1 MATAVAYA
9 LSFLVT
15 FGSAVAGVGMF
26 AWQLE
31 RRAGF
36 ARRVAAIAVVG
47 AAVCTVLLAMPA
59 PAAPPDPSDAL
70 PYPVQLLMFS
80 ALLAI
85 MVGVTLWLFDASVWT
100 ALFCCTAGY
109 AVQNFASGLTELV
122 WVAAGVPESGDPT
135 LRGHLVR
142 FALNAICIL
151 AVYVPFY
158 RVFARH
164 ISREGLEEVSDRAL
178 IVIMVVV
185 MLGVIG
191 FDLIIKDMADRGLP
205 LMYEAALRGFHGLTC
220 GLTYALEYELLV
232 SRRLQVERA
241 TTERVLAE
249 RERQYERSR
258 ENIEA
263 INVKCHDIRHQIR
276 SLADGGTVVDRG
288 ALDDIAREVDVYDS
302 TVRTGNEALDTI
314 LTEKSLA
321 CRRAGITLSCIADGP
336 ALDFMSAADIYALF
350 GNALDN
356 AIAGS
361 RAIPDP
367 ERRSI
372 SLVVRQVAGVVSIHV
387 ENPFAGEIT
396 LRDGLPV
403 TTQRP
408 EEGHG
413 YGVRSMRLT
422 AERYGGTLT
431 VLAEGGRFH
440 VNAIFPAA

>member
-321 CRRAGITLSCIADGP
+321 CRRAGITPCIADGP

-356 AIAGS
+356 AIAGA

>member
-1 MATAVAYA
+1 MATAVAYT

-26 AWQLE
+26 AWRLE
-31 RRAGF
+31 RRPGF
-36 ARRVAAIAVVG
+36 ARRVVAIAVVG
-47 AAVCTVLLAMPA
+47 VMVCAALLATPA
-59 PAAPPDPSDAL
+59 PAAPPDPSAAL
-70 PYPVQLLMFS
+70 PYPMQLLMFS

-109 AVQNFASGLTELV
+109 AIQNFASGLTELV
-122 WVAAGVPESGDPT
+122 WVAAGVPEAADPT

-142 FALNAICIL
+142 FALNVSCIL

-276 SLADGGTVVDRG
+276 ALAAGGSVVDG
-288 ALDDIAREVDVYDS
+288 AVLDDIAREVDVYDS

-314 LTEKSLA
+314 LTEKGLA
-321 CRRAGITLSCIADGP
+321 CRRAGVTLSCIADGR
-336 ALDFMSAADIYALF
+336 ALGFMSAADIYALF

-356 AIAGS
+356 AIEAV
-361 RAIPDP
+361 RAISDP
-367 ERRSI
+367 TRRSI
-372 SLVVRQVAGVVSIHV
+372 SLVVRHVAGVVSIHV
-387 ENPFAGEIT
+387 ENPFEGE
-396 LRDGLPV
+396 LVVSEGLPR
-403 TTQRP
+403 TTKADHAN
-408 EEGHG
+408 HG
-413 YGVRSMRLT
+413 FGVRSMQLT
-422 AERYGGTLT
+422 VERYGGTLT
-431 VLAEGGRFH
+431 VLAKGGRFH
-440 VNAIFPAA
+440 VNAIFPAP